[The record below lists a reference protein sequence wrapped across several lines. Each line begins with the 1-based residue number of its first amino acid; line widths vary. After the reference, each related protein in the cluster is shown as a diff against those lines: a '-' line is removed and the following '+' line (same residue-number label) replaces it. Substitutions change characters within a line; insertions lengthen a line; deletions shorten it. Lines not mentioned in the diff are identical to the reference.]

1 MTFQT
6 ALITSSPLL
15 SQVDTPNSIHCFQTA
30 ERIREKHPELDWFHL
45 TGLIHDAGK
54 VLALWGE
61 PQYAVVGDT
70 FPVGCQ
76 FSEKCVFHEFF
87 EENSDSKDERYK

>member
-1 MTFQT
+1 M
-6 ALITSSPLL
+6 
-15 SQVDTPNSIHCFQTA
+15 PNSLHCFQTA
-30 ERIREKHPELDWFHL
+30 ERIREKHPNLDWFQL

-70 FPVGCQ
+70 FPVGCRL
-76 FSEKCVFHEFF
+76 SKKCVFSELHK
-87 EENSDSKDERYK
+87 ENPDRDDKRYK